1 MMVSNLQGGSSIII
15 TSPNED
21 ASRLKVRLDKL
32 KSNFKLTITEYVQEL
47 QNNEEMAVDIG
58 QSKIRKVALTRPT
71 RIQIHERTTF
81 SSGQC
86 TGARKLED

>member
-1 MMVSNLQGGSSIII
+1 MMVSNRQGGSSIII

-32 KSNFKLTITEYVQEL
+32 KSHFKLTITEYVQEL
-47 QNNEEMAVDIG
+47 QYNEEMTLDIG
-58 QSKIRKVALTRPT
+58 QSKIRKVALTRP

>member
-1 MMVSNLQGGSSIII
+1 MMVSNRQGGSSIII

-32 KSNFKLTITEYVQEL
+32 KSHFKLTITEYVQEL
-47 QNNEEMAVDIG
+47 QYNEEMTLDIG
-58 QSKIRKVALTRPT
+58 QSMIRKVALTRP
-71 RIQIHERTTF
+71 RIQINERTTF